1 MTELPKNSI
10 HPKTHQELRDWL
22 MKNHTKPAGLW
33 LITYKLASGKK
44 RIAYS
49 DIVDELLCFGWID
62 SKPNSLDEERSMLW
76 IAPRQLT
83 SGWSKIN
90 KTKVE
95 RLIKEKRMDQ
105 SGLDK
110 INKAIANGTWSKL
123 DQVENLEI
131 PLDLEQ
137 EMKQYKSAQSNF
149 DAFPRSVKIS
159 ILEWI
164 TSAKREDTRLKRIAE
179 TAKLAEDNIR
189 ANQWR
194 QSTK

>member
-1 MTELPKNSI
+1 MTDLPKNSL
-10 HPKTHQELRDWL
+10 HPKTHTELRDWL

-33 LITYKLASGKK
+33 LITFKQASGKK

-76 IAPRQLT
+76 IAPRQIT

-90 KTKVE
+90 KEKVE
-95 RLIKEKRMDQ
+95 RLIKEKRMDP

-110 INKAIANGTWSKL
+110 INKAIANGSWNKL
-123 DQVENLEI
+123 DQIENLEI
-131 PLDLEQ
+131 PWDLEQ
-137 EMKQYKSAQSNF
+137 ELKRYKSAQSNF
-149 DAFPRSVKIS
+149 DAFPRSVKKS

-164 TSAKREDTRLKRIAE
+164 ANAKREDTRLKRIAE
-179 TAKLAEDNIR
+179 TAQLADDNIR

-194 QSTK
+194 Q